1 MVVACE
7 SCLKQSKEEE
17 EEEEGEVLLAILS
30 LFLSNRASCLIK
42 Q

>member
-17 EEEEGEVLLAILS
+17 KEEEGEVLLAS
-30 LFLSNRASCLIK
+30 KDKRQVSNG
-42 Q
+42 